1 MIIISGPK
9 DDKREIKIELPAHHQ
24 RIGVMLSG
32 GADSAIL
39 LYLLALERKMSGSN
53 HKLIPLTVPR
63 TDGASNYV
71 DAIVLKVNELVPES
85 NIPLPVRLGDPTVH
99 HSEQTNTG
107 ERDARRLHGIEHI
120 FYGSQAH
127 PPVPMPGEYP
137 GRPDRTEYLN
147 NKGQVSTT
155 CPFALLDKRHTI
167 DLYEIFQVWSLIELT
182 HSCTHQTQ
190 GRCGQCYNCKER
202 EWAIADLGYT
212 DPGSL

>member
-1 MIIISGPK
+1 MIILAGPK
-9 DDKREIKIELPAHHQ
+9 NDKREIKIELPAHHQ

-39 LYLLALERKMSGSN
+39 LYILALERKMSNSN
-53 HKLIPLTVPR
+53 HELITLTVPR

-71 DAIVLKVNELVPES
+71 DAIVNKVNELVPGA
-85 NIPLPVRLGDPTVH
+85 NIPLPIRLGDPTVH

-107 ERDARRLHGIEHI
+107 EREARLKYKIEHI

-147 NKGQVSTT
+147 NKGVVSTN

-167 DLYEIFQVWSLIELT
+167 DLYEIFQVWPLIELT
-182 HSCTHQTQ
+182 HSCTHQTV
-190 GRCGQCYNCKER
+190 GRCGECYNCKER
-202 EWAIADLGYT
+202 AWAIEDLGYT
-212 DPGSL
+212 DPGKL